1 MTFNWKIG
9 PTPVPTDHWMVAVKY
24 APKDAPEI
32 SKGRWTLPVRALEN
46 EKLMQSIME
55 HGIRL
60 QQDLEDIKRRQV
72 DRRLSNPQRLW
83 QDFKREISAIAKAQ
97 IKATYYKM
105 NTHICLLEKDIKA
118 LTNDENADTDDKIQS
133 EEAFLIDELKFLE
146 KKAAKNRRNTLS
158 AELANHGEVLGGVWT
173 AISKE
178 KKPRDMIQRL
188 TIPGSNPPQYE
199 CNTQRMAKLAK
210 DYHERLQQDGLENND
225 KQNFEMETICV
236 VISRVVWNQGTGLK
250 GVTELYLRAVRGE
263 GGSPLFKGVPRKAE
277 KGYTC
282 SSPQVRPA
290 QRAQRLSHT
299 NLMQS

>member
-24 APKDAPEI
+24 ALKDAPEI

-46 EKLMQSIME
+46 EKLMQSITE
-55 HGIRL
+55 HRIRL

-105 NTHICLLEKDIKA
+105 NTHIHLLEKDIKA
-118 LTNDENADTDDKIQS
+118 LTNNENADTDDKIQS

-146 KKAAKNRRNTLS
+146 KKAAKNQRNTLRV
-158 AELANHGEVLGGVWT
+158 ELANHREVPGGVWT
-173 AISKE
+173 AMSKE

-188 TIPGSNPPQYE
+188 T
-199 CNTQRMAKLAK
+199 ML
-210 DYHERLQQDGLENND
+210 L
-225 KQNFEMETICV
+225 
-236 VISRVVWNQGTGLK
+236 
-250 GVTELYLRAVRGE
+250 
-263 GGSPLFKGVPRKAE
+263 
-277 KGYTC
+277 
-282 SSPQVRPA
+282 
-290 QRAQRLSHT
+290 
-299 NLMQS
+299 